1 MRLVGLPPV
10 AEEAVYC
17 VQVSLGGRVDHVRVR
32 RLADVLSLRQLVL
45 DANRYLAEGV
55 DSRRYAAKTRNRQL
69 AIKKTDSETEN
80 KLFRVVLTLG
90 NVKVDKKTMFTAN
103 TAVIAS
109 RSARR
114 LTQLHCRQ
122 HACYD
127 GSLTQGANSGR
138 RVRLLKLTAKIR
150 GMGARRG

>member
-55 DSRRYAAKTRNRQL
+55 DSRRYAAKTRNRQV
-69 AIKKTDSETEN
+69 AKKKTDSETEN

-90 NVKVDKKTMFTAN
+90 K
-103 TAVIAS
+103 S
-109 RSARR
+109 
-114 LTQLHCRQ
+114 
-122 HACYD
+122 
-127 GSLTQGANSGR
+127 
-138 RVRLLKLTAKIR
+138 
-150 GMGARRG
+150 